1 MLADSTAAIELKVD
15 ESSDL
20 DLGCEAPNVKCYLC
34 SLECVPRFRMYSK
47 MCISLGYDVI

>member
-20 DLGCEAPNVKCYLC
+20 DVGCEAPIL
-34 SLECVPRFRMYSK
+34 M
-47 MCISLGYDVI
+47 